1 MLIIIAFILV
11 LIGIGL
17 LLYSFFNFQ
26 FDSLT
31 KSGLAMIIISLVLAA
46 LSDFQLKA
54 KKEKELKDRKKR
66 RDKEIAERKK
76 EQSLLIKQINKE
88 KKNFKNNVG
97 PKIDEIESEILSKKY
112 SDELNKKLKKHFSN
126 YRKKLKKGMS
136 VYYDYCLKNEEFQSI
151 NDFPSSK
158 YFFGDLTDDSY
169 WNDLRR
175 INKGTAKSLSQIIS
189 EIKWHEEKI
198 SIKEN
203 ILKFLKKEKTKLPA
217 SDIDFQL
224 KIGNIDLVKALCEQM
239 YRDKKIGRTGN
250 YRYFV

>member
-1 MLIIIAFILV
+1 VIHFYIVIIGFLLILV
-11 LIGIGL
+11 GPILWLFGERFGLNMMGIGFVIILIYYL
-17 LLYSFFNFQ
+17 LSKIPERDDSKKYSKT
-26 FDSLT
+26 L
-31 KSGLAMIIISLVLAA
+31 G
-46 LSDFQLKA
+46 
-54 KKEKELKDRKKR
+54 
-66 RDKEIAERKK
+66 EIKAERKK
-76 EQSLLIKQINKE
+76 EQSSLIKQINKE

>member
-1 MLIIIAFILV
+1 MIHFYIVIIGFLLILV
-11 LIGIGL
+11 GPILWLFGERFGLNMMGIGFVIILIYYL
-17 LLYSFFNFQ
+17 LSKIPERDDSKKYSKT
-26 FDSLT
+26 L
-31 KSGLAMIIISLVLAA
+31 G
-46 LSDFQLKA
+46 
-54 KKEKELKDRKKR
+54 
-66 RDKEIAERKK
+66 EIKAERKK
-76 EQSLLIKQINKE
+76 EQSSLIKQINKE